1 MQIENKQKQY
11 TIMAKYIKYLG
22 LALIIISAAFVV
34 VGSFRE
40 WQDMNYLN
48 LTLLAGL
55 IYGIA
60 IYIIASNK
68 DLAENS
74 KADDVEK
81 GEMTKIADAD
91 DGATKIQG

>member
-1 MQIENKQKQY
+1 M
-11 TIMAKYIKYLG
+11 TKYIKYLG

-34 VGSFRE
+34 IGSFRE

-48 LTLLAGL
+48 LTLLASL

-74 KADDVEK
+74 KADGVED

>member
-1 MQIENKQKQY
+1 
-11 TIMAKYIKYLG
+11 MAKYIKYLG

-34 VGSFRE
+34 LGSFRD

-48 LTLLAGL
+48 LTLLASM

-68 DLAENS
+68 ELAENS
-74 KADDVEK
+74 KVE
-81 GEMTKIADAD
+81 DAKNTD